1 MPDNAVIMLIFQIKR
16 LNSIQKWLNCVV
28 SFSLLEMP
36 KNWVGWT
43 KLNGVKR
50 GWTIRIYP
58 KAMVG
63 PPFK

>member
-1 MPDNAVIMLIFQIKR
+1 MPGNAVIILIFQIERHNSSQKR
-16 LNSIQKWLNCVV
+16 FNYV
-28 SFSLLEMP
+28 FPFFLLKMP

-58 KAMVG
+58 KAIAG